1 MASPQ
6 DVGRETPDD
15 PTMTEIMAAIELIYA
30 GERDLARTRLE
41 RTWALLGRDPDPFHV
56 CVLSHFMA
64 DVQDDVRQEL
74 AWDLRAL
81 SAAEHLS
88 DFRVQKLHRS
98 LTISGFLPSLHL
110 NVADASFRLGDI
122 EPAKK
127 HLGICL
133 DLVAGLSESP
143 YNSMIRGGI
152 EDLALRLERM
162 LILPNSG

>member
-1 MASPQ
+1 
-6 DVGRETPDD
+6 
-15 PTMTEIMAAIELIYA
+15 MAAIELIYA

-41 RTWALLGRDPDPFHV
+41 RIWAQLGRDPDPFHV

-64 DVQDDVRQEL
+64 DVLDDVRQEL

-110 NVADASFRLGDI
+110 NVADVAFRQGDL
-122 EPAKK
+122 ESAKK
-127 HLGICL
+127 HLGICH
-133 DLVAGLSESP
+133 
-143 YNSMIRGGI
+143 
-152 EDLALRLERM
+152 DLALKKHF
-162 LILPNSG
+162 